1 MQTFQPNLVYA
12 CQQTIHAGITD
23 DDEFY
28 QYVTSHFGYQCQT
41 KLIKKIVLNQ
51 SAPNRS
57 QLNREAFSQIHQDL
71 SNGTRGDYFIV
82 EKHFLKEP
90 PIFQIIFAFGNGE
103 VSFSGTNDHETS
115 IPSPEVIEKRIIQH
129 EIYECKKFCKKQI
142 LISDSRKAIRDFE
155 LRPGKLLCNVEIP
168 GEPKPFATVKII
180 HINPT
185 NGELRIFGTPKRGV
199 GRIMHIPAYN
209 LSLYA
214 QLIPK
219 KDLQGA
225 HSVQKLQSTQLAFIN

>member
-1 MQTFQPNLVYA
+1 MQTFLPNLVYA

-41 KLIKKIVLNQ
+41 KLIKQIVLNQ
-51 SAPNRS
+51 SAPNRG

-71 SNGTRGDYFIV
+71 SNAARGDYVIV
-82 EKHFLKEP
+82 EKHFTNRE
-90 PIFQIIFAFGNGE
+90 PIFQIIFTFGNGE

-115 IPSPEVIEKRIIQH
+115 IPTPEMIEKRIVQH
-129 EIYECKKFCKKQI
+129 EIYECKKFCKQQI
-142 LISDSRKAIRDFE
+142 LISDSRKAVRDFD
-155 LRPGKLLCNVEIP
+155 LRPGKLLSNVEIP
-168 GEPKPFATVKII
+168 GEPKPFVTVKII

-185 NGELRIFGTPKRGV
+185 NGELRIFGTTKRGV
-199 GRIMHIPAYN
+199 GRIIHIPAYY

-214 QLIPK
+214 QLIPQK
-219 KDLQGA
+219 ELQGA
-225 HSVQKLQSTQLAFIN
+225 HTVGKLQSTQLAFIN